1 MQVTRPVF
9 PARQLIAWGAKQPER
24 TEMADGNRGR
34 PTRCGLRRRIWLE
47 LGDRVERGAWGCAPE
62 RRFRRSRHLSGPRAG
77 ADGDTLGQTTL
88 AIVRKDA

>member
-62 RRFRRSRHLSGPRAG
+62 RG
-77 ADGDTLGQTTL
+77 ASEGLITCL
-88 AIVRKDA
+88 AREPAPMETR